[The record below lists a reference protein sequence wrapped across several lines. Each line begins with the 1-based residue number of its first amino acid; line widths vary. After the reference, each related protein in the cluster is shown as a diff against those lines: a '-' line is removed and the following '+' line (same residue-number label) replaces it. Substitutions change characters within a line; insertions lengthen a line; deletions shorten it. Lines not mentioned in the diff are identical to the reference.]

1 MRKKILVVDDN
12 KSVVEVLK
20 LNFDLLGYDVRVA
33 YDGDEAE
40 RAILAERPEIV
51 ILDVMMPKK
60 NGYAVCR
67 DLKKNAETEK
77 IPVILLTAKNLK
89 EDVYWGYD
97 SGADAYVTKPY
108 EPRQLESLVEQ
119 LLKEVEDGRK
129 TVAWTGLPDASRVTE
144 EYQARLDAGAQVL
157 LIEVVLPSS
166 GVETFA
172 QKYGQAKLKDMVH
185 SMAWKIYEA
194 VKENTGAGVVGQRPD
209 DTFVLLIH
217 PSEEEQ
223 TKTQM
228 MAALAPLIDGYYSD
242 KDRQDGGISFND
254 PLTRKAENVPLL
266 RPEWK
271 RTE

>member
-20 LNFDLLGYDVRVA
+20 LNFDLLGYDVKVA

-40 RAILAERPEIV
+40 KAVLAERPEIV

-67 DLKKNAETEK
+67 DLKKNAETAK

-119 LLKEVEDGRK
+119 LLKEVEEGRK

-144 EYQARLDAGAQVL
+144 EYNARLDAGAQVL
-157 LIEVVLPSS
+157 QVEVSLPSG
-166 GVETFA
+166 GVEVFA
-172 QKYGQAKLKDMVH
+172 QKYGQAKLKDMIH
-185 SMAWKIYEA
+185 SIAWKVYEA

-209 DTFVLLIH
+209 DTFILLIH
-217 PSEEEQ
+217 PSEEIQ
-223 TKTQM
+223 TKTPM
-228 MAALAPLIDGYYSD
+228 MAALEPLIDGYYND
-242 KDRQDGGISFND
+242 KDRRDGGIIYSD
-254 PLTRKAENVPLL
+254 PLTKKAEKVPLL